1 MKKIIKNKSLI
12 NIVIMLSLT
21 TFTYSQNEEIP
32 IGCFTYNY
40 ISASSNMGAAYGYN
54 FVPKNIDDNS
64 LNTWWSP
71 LREDKEACWIKI
83 SFDNDRLIDNIK
95 IHGGAHN
102 PNFNLGNLFFLNLRL
117 KSANLIFS
125 DGTSRVINLDDADKI
140 QTIYFPRKNASYV
153 ILRPISYYS
162 SYKWND
168 LCISYIK
175 FGNE

>member
-21 TFTYSQNEEIP
+21 TFIYSQNEEIP

>member
-153 ILRPISYYS
+153 ILRPSSYYP
-162 SYKWND
+162 SYRWND
-168 LCISYIK
+168 PCISYIK
-175 FGNE
+175 LDN

>member
-1 MKKIIKNKSLI
+1 
-12 NIVIMLSLT
+12 
-21 TFTYSQNEEIP
+21 
-32 IGCFTYNY
+32 
-40 ISASSNMGAAYGYN
+40 MGAAYGYN

-153 ILRPISYYS
+153 ILRPSSYYP
-162 SYKWND
+162 SYRWND
-168 LCISYIK
+168 PCISYIK
-175 FGNE
+175 LDN

>member
-1 MKKIIKNKSLI
+1 MKKAI
-12 NIVIMLSLT
+12 NIKFLNNLVILLLSST
-21 TFTYSQNEEIP
+21 ITYSQNDEIP
-32 IGCFTYNY
+32 IGCFSYNY

-71 LREDKEACWIKI
+71 LREDREACWIKI

-117 KSANLIFS
+117 KSAHLIFS
-125 DGTSRVINLDDADKI
+125 DGTSTVINLEDIDKI
-140 QTIYFPRKNASYV
+140 QTIYFPRQKASYV

-175 FGNE
+175 FGN